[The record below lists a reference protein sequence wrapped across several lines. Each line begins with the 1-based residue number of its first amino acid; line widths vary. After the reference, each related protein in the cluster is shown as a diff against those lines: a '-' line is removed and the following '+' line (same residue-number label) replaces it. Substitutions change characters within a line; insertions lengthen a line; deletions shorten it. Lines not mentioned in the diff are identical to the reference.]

1 MTVQRMIDLLGYR
14 LEDLQLADFTA
25 AVRLEALNMAQMSLV
40 RLLDNAYLTEL
51 QVKEFAKEC
60 TIDTGDD
67 EASYAI
73 ASLANDVVRNAITHV
88 RYTGT
93 GKFANMM
100 EAIDIKRT
108 ENTLATGS
116 NEAPRAYVYKNRI
129 YVQCADT
136 TPEIDIWYIKKPSDL
151 VYTFTTDNVANGAV
165 DGTYGYVIDVVEA
178 DLESAVDDYY
188 NGAVVYNVTRE
199 FYAIVYDYVG
209 GSTTLKVLYDQAETA
224 EWQGSDEFYFVT
236 GPGSVE
242 NLGDFECELNEAL
255 HELVV
260 DLAEAQCW
268 LMDNKPE
275 RAKSPMAKAMSEIQV
290 LNARYSVEKP
300 QGVGTESSRA

>member
-40 RLLDNAYLTEL
+40 RLLNNAYLTEL
-51 QVKEFAKEC
+51 EEKEYAKEC
-60 TIDTGDD
+60 TVDTGDD

-100 EAIDIKRT
+100 EAKDIKRT

-116 NEAPRAYVYKNRI
+116 NEAPRAYVFKNRI
-129 YVQCADT
+129 YVQCDDT
-136 TPEIDIWYIKKPSDL
+136 TPEIDIWYIQKPSDL
-151 VYTFTTDNVANGAV
+151 VYTFTTDNVASGAAS
-165 DGTYGYVIDVVEA
+165 GNSYSIDVVEA
-178 DLESAVDDYY
+178 DLDSAVDDYY
-188 NGAVVYNVTRE
+188 NGAVLYNVTRE

-209 GSTTLKVLYDQAETA
+209 SSTTLKVIYDVNEAV
-224 EWQGSDEFYFVT
+224 EWQASDEFYFVT
-236 GPGSVE
+236 GPGSRE
-242 NLGDFECELNEAL
+242 SLGDFECELNEAL

-275 RAKSPMAKAMSEIQV
+275 RAKSPMTKAMSEIQV

-300 QGVGTESSRA
+300 KGVGTESSRA